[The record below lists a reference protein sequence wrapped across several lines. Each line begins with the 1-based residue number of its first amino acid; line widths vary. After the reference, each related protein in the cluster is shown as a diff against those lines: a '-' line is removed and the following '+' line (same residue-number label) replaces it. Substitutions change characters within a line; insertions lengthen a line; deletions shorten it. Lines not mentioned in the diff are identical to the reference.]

1 MNGLVL
7 RRVFLASLRT
17 RRLATLLSLL
27 AIALGVAL
35 GLAVQLIHGVALDEF
50 ASGMRR
56 LGGEADLRVLGP
68 REGFDDA
75 LFAPLSARPE
85 VALAMPVL
93 DLEVQVPAAGAAGA
107 ADAADAANGDDAPR
121 LRIVALDVLQAA
133 RITPALAPRLADEA
147 GTADER
153 NALRLLGDDAL
164 FLSAAAQTRFGVAAG
179 DVLTVQ
185 AGGQRTTLV
194 VRGGVPGAASGEV
207 LGVMDIAVAQQ
218 AFARIGRLSRI
229 DLRLR
234 DGMAL
239 NVAQPALAAA
249 LPAGLVAITPAA
261 EAGQNQALSRA
272 YRVNLTMLAAMAL
285 LTGAFLVFSTQWLAV
300 VRRRGMFAVLRALG
314 LDAAALRR
322 ALLIEGGVLGLV
334 GGVLGVL
341 LAYALSALLLRYVG
355 ADLGGGYF
363 AGVVPALRLAP
374 GVSALYLVL
383 GVVAGVAGAWWP
395 AREAAAMAVARG
407 LRSGD
412 EMSAWAAWPVSLRG
426 SALAA
431 AVAAL
436 LCLLPA
442 WAGVA
447 AGGYAAV
454 LMLLIAAVAA
464 LPWLVARFERLPVPP
479 HSALPR
485 LARARLAAMPGQ
497 AVVAGAG
504 VVASVALAV
513 SMAVMV
519 ASFRDSVDHWLG
531 RVLPADVYV
540 RSSGAG
546 AFLDPATPAALAT
559 VPGVARA
566 EAIRFDSVRLDDRRY
581 PQTLIAREVD
591 DGRSLPLVREAPPA
605 AAGAPPPVW
614 ISEALADL
622 FALEVGA
629 TVQVPL
635 AGVAVPLRVA
645 GVWRDYARQHGALII
660 ELDLYRRLTG
670 DMRISNVGLYLADG
684 ADADAVVNAAAGRFD
699 AGTAEI
705 VATGAIR
712 QHTLAIFDR
721 TFLVTYFMEAAAV
734 LIGLFGVATTFAALA
749 TSRRTEFGMLRHLG
763 VEPRQIGRLLALEGA
778 LTTAAGLLA
787 GVLAGL
793 AMAWVLIAVVNRQ
806 SFHWSMDVRVPWG
819 AIALFGLAML
829 TAAAG
834 TARLAARQAMRQ
846 SAVQAVREDW

>member
-1 MNGLVL
+1 MNALVL

-35 GLAVQLIHGVALDEF
+35 GLAVQLIHSVALDEF

-75 LFAPLSARPE
+75 LFAPLAARPE
-85 VALAMPVL
+85 VALALPVL
-93 DLEVQVPAAGAAGA
+93 DLEVQVPTTDAAG
-107 ADAADAANGDDAPR
+107 DDVPR

-133 RITPALAPRLADEA
+133 RITPALAPRLDDEA

-153 NALRLLGDDAL
+153 SALRLLADDAL
-164 FLSAAAQTRFGVAAG
+164 FLSAAAQVRFGVAVG
-179 DVLTVQ
+179 DELTVQ
-185 AGGQRTTLV
+185 VGGRRATLV
-194 VRGGVPGAASGEV
+194 VRGGVPGATSGEV

-218 AFARIGRLSRI
+218 AFARVGRLSRI

-234 DGMAL
+234 DGLAL
-239 NVAQPALAAA
+239 SVAQPALAAA
-249 LPAGLVAITPAA
+249 LPAGLVAITPVA
-261 EAGQNQALSRA
+261 EAGQSQALSRA

-322 ALLIEGGVLGLV
+322 ALLIEGGVLGFV
-334 GGVLGVL
+334 GGALGVL

-374 GVSALYLVL
+374 GVSALYLAL
-383 GVVAGVAGAWWP
+383 GVAAGVAGAWWP
-395 AREAAAMAVARG
+395 AREAATMAVARG

-426 SALAA
+426 SALAC

-464 LPWLVARFERLPVPP
+464 LPWLVARFERLPL

-546 AFLDPATPAALAT
+546 ALLDPAALAGLAT

-581 PQTLIAREVD
+581 PQTLIARELG

-605 AAGAPPPVW
+605 AAGALPPVW

-622 FALEVGA
+622 FALDVGA

-635 AGVAVPLRVA
+635 AGTAAPLRVA

-670 DMRISNVGLYLADG
+670 DRRISNIGLYLAAG
-684 ADADAVVNAAAGRFD
+684 ADLDAVVRAAADRFA

-763 VEPRQIGRLLALEGA
+763 VEPRQIGALLALEGA

-787 GVLAGL
+787 GVLSGL

-819 AIALFGLAML
+819 AIALFSLAML
-829 TAAAG
+829 LAAAG